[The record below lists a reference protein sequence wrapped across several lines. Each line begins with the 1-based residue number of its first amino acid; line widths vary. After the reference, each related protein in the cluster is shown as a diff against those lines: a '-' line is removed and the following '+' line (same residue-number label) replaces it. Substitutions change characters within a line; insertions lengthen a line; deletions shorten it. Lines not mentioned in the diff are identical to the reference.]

1 MLCCLCRRFC
11 HLLVVVVVA
20 VIVVIFVIV
29 VVVVAMAAVARAGA
43 RARGEQ
49 RRQQQQQQCR
59 ALGVCRIPPGTVE
72 IILRAEEEERRL
84 LGDAVVECGAV
95 VGVWGDYGFLRSAS
109 RPEDGGVLPC
119 LSCCFCLHGGWGGGR
134 CQAGRRWRRWGGS
147 AGPGP
152 EDAGGSTPAL
162 EAKEGVRPSRWSSE
176 SWSQVRTP
184 HDRSLQVGVEV
195 LLVRFCIH
203 AAAVRRRGESDKRG
217 PNSCGCGW
225 ALSNSNSN
233 SIL

>member
-29 VVVVAMAAVARAGA
+29 VVVVAMAAVARPGA

-72 IILRAEEEERRL
+72 MILRAEEEERRL

-119 LSCCFCLHGGWGGGR
+119 LSCCFCLHGGWGGGSVR
-134 CQAGRRWRRWGGS
+134 LDGGGGGGEGPPAPAPRMLEGRHRPWR
-147 AGPGP
+147 
-152 EDAGGSTPAL
+152 
-162 EAKEGVRPSRWSSE
+162 
-176 SWSQVRTP
+176 
-184 HDRSLQVGVEV
+184 
-195 LLVRFCIH
+195 
-203 AAAVRRRGESDKRG
+203 RRRGCGRRG
-217 PNSCGCGW
+217 GRPSHGRRS
-225 ALSNSNSN
+225 APPTIDPSR
-233 SIL
+233 

>member
-1 MLCCLCRRFC
+1 MSLMLFL
-11 HLLVVVVVA
+11 
-20 VIVVIFVIV
+20 
-29 VVVVAMAAVARAGA
+29 
-43 RARGEQ
+43 
-49 RRQQQQQQCR
+49 
-59 ALGVCRIPPGTVE
+59 PPRW
-72 IILRAEEEERRL
+72 L
-84 LGDAVVECGAV
+84 
-95 VGVWGDYGFLRSAS
+95 
-109 RPEDGGVLPC
+109 
-119 LSCCFCLHGGWGGGR
+119 GGGR

-225 ALSNSNSN
+225 ALSNSNS
-233 SIL
+233 IL